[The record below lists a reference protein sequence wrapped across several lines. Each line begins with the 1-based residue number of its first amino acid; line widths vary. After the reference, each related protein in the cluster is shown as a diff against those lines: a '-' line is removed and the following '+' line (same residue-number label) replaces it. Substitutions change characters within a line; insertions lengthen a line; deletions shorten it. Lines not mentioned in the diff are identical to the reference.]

1 MKKAKEN
8 VVGLANRHLGN
19 TATGYSHYDEID
31 ETLLVQIPR
40 SLSRDESGITF
51 VNFYGYDV
59 WHCYEFSV
67 LRNDGFP
74 VNAILKVVYT
84 SSSQYLVESKSLK
97 LYLHSYNFVPMGSTN
112 EAALEKSVERI
123 KQDLERVLHVDV
135 KVGSFMR
142 SKLDSTERHTAIK
155 NDIVEKSL
163 DLDGQGMRTNYGE
176 GTSFD
181 PDAANTLVPLKSTS
195 ISTGSSQLFST
206 SSMRS
211 NCRVTNQPDWATAF
225 IKYQGKKAIN
235 PDSLMKYILSMR
247 KENHFHEEACELL
260 YNTIYHDFKP
270 SELSM
275 VCFYTRRGGID
286 INPVRYIGTNKDICS
301 ESFANHKALTR
312 GLFRQ

>member
-1 MKKAKEN
+1 MKKSKDN
-8 VVGLANRHLGN
+8 LVSIANRHLGN
-19 TATGYSHYDEID
+19 TSSGYSHYDEID

-51 VNFYGYDV
+51 TNFYGYDV

-74 VNAILKVVYT
+74 VNAILKIVYN

-97 LYLHSYNFVPMGSTN
+97 LYLHSYNFVSMGVSN
-112 EAALEKSVERI
+112 ESALCESVARI
-123 KQDLERVLHVDV
+123 KQDLERILCVDV
-135 KVGSFMR
+135 KVGVFTR
-142 SKLDSTERHTAIK
+142 NELDSAVR
-155 NDIVEKSL
+155 NKSVKCHVSENAM
-163 DLDGQGMRTNYGE
+163 DLDSDRIRKNYGDGE
-176 GTSFD
+176 PFD
-181 PDAANTLVPLKSTS
+181 PEADNTLVPLKSTS
-195 ISTGSSQLFST
+195 IKTGLCQVFTT

-211 NCRVTNQPDWATAF
+211 NCRVTNQPDWATTF
-225 IKYQGKKAIN
+225 ISYEGKQAIN

-260 YNTIYHDFKP
+260 YNTIYNDFKP
-270 SELSM
+270 SKLSI

-286 INPVRYIGTNKDICS
+286 ICPVRYIGTGKDICS
-301 ESFANHKALTR
+301 EFFGSHKNLTG